1 MVEKAKWI
9 GRLGMYR
16 HKIVA
21 SVCREMHFFHPV
33 AAPLAML
40 PPAHGCDSL
49 FAFIRI
55 PKLIKHRR

>member
-40 PPAHGCDSL
+40 PPCT
-49 FAFIRI
+49 RM
-55 PKLIKHRR
+55 R